1 MKWKWIF
8 LAIGV
13 GLVAAFIFWQANA
26 VKTTYVNG
34 LPEYNQLPGREFIFE
49 RDCYIF
55 KFKAHDTVWPL
66 VGANVPGA
74 AMSVPD
80 LPADVSPKFVGADLP
95 AVRILDIAHT
105 GERFRIVSVRRDAS
119 RRRTQITFEIVF
131 LNVDGRP
138 YPRMDAYWI
147 LDHTPE
153 QHGAAPTIL
162 PDYAVERVMK

>member
-1 MKWKWIF
+1 MNSGP
-8 LAIGV
+8 LS
-13 GLVAAFIFWQANA
+13 
-26 VKTTYVNG
+26 
-34 LPEYNQLPGREFIFE
+34 E
-49 RDCYIF
+49 RMYSGMPCATMASASTSITCLLF
-55 KFKAHDTVWPL
+55 
-66 VGANVPGA
+66 
-74 AMSVPD
+74 
-80 LPADVSPKFVGADLP
+80 
-95 AVRILDIAHT
+95 
-105 GERFRIVSVRRDAS
+105 S